1 MIINGFLFGLGLM
14 AAIIIVLMVYR
25 YLVERRERRVL
36 TLVDQIPNLIS
47 QSGRRDLVEIW
58 EKQGYSPEEIRF
70 LLQSPNPLKAEV
82 TLAERLLR
90 RKAQT
95 PKEELQLM
103 GEAAIL
109 RRKQK

>member
-1 MIINGFLFGLGLM
+1 MIDGFLFGLGLM
-14 AAIIIVLMVYR
+14 IAIVIASMVYR
-25 YLVERRERRVL
+25 YLVERRSRRVL
-36 TLVDQIPNLIS
+36 KLVDQIPNLIR
-47 QSGRRDLVEIW
+47 QSARRNLVEIW

-82 TLAERLLR
+82 TLAERLLQ

-95 PKEELQLM
+95 PKDELQLM